1 MRVTSRAARPPGL
14 AALVTLATV
23 LSLVS
28 IVAHLALLVVVVRAT
43 PTPEARSTP
52 TRGPG
57 SPSRPTANPTAPAA
71 GGGGIPGPSRTDLP
85 LPVSTAQLTEPPV
98 PAFDDACLRKDNP
111 PTGATLPA
119 KDPFGDS
126 IDHLGDGAELQRL
139 YAVRDGSLVALDGLG
154 SPRACDLQLW
164 ALVTATAPTQV
175 AYLEE
180 FLVFD
185 AEPDPA
191 PDQFVIEGEAT
202 PKRMTW
208 STVDDRHWRLSFAPN
223 GLDRGDLAWLVAH
236 ELAHIISL
244 NDTQTTPVEEPVC
257 ADLDVG
263 SGCLRPVALLSR
275 YLHATWDDALYDAWV
290 AADKAADGDPESTA
304 YQDFHAKHEDAFA
317 TRYAATDPVEDFA
330 ESFAL
335 WCTFED
341 ASRARSRLPRTNAT
355 DVGHKVDWFSG
366 QTSDL
371 VPELEPGCAML
382 RKFAGS

>member
-1 MRVTSRAARPPGL
+1 MQVTPRAPRPPGL
-14 AALVTLATV
+14 AGLVILASV

-28 IVAHLALLVVVVRAT
+28 IVVHLALLVVLVRAAP
-43 PTPEARSTP
+43 PTDARGTP

-57 SPSRPTANPTAPAA
+57 SPSRPTAKPAA
-71 GGGGIPGPSRTDLP
+71 PTGGGGGIPGPSATDLP
-85 LPVSTAQLTEPPV
+85 PPVSTARLTEPPV
-98 PAFDDACLRKDNP
+98 PAFDDSCLRKDNP

-126 IDHLGDGAELQRL
+126 IDHLGQGAELQRL
-139 YAVRDGSLVALDGLG
+139 YAVRDGELVALDGLG

-164 ALVTATAPTQV
+164 GLVTATAPTQV
-175 AYLEE
+175 TYLEQ

-185 AEPDPA
+185 ADPDPA
-191 PDQFVIEGEAT
+191 PDEFVVEGEAT
-202 PKRMTW
+202 PKRVTW
-208 STVDDRHWRLSFAPN
+208 SSADDRHWRLSFAPN
-223 GLDRGDLAWLVAH
+223 GLDRGDLAWLIAH

-244 NDTQTTPVEEPVC
+244 NDTQTTVVEAPVC
-257 ADLDVG
+257 GDLDVG

-290 AADKAADGDPESTA
+290 AADKAAEGDPESPA
-304 YQDFHAKHEDAFA
+304 YEDFHAAHEDSFV
-317 TRYAATDPVEDFA
+317 TQYAATDPVEDFA

-341 ASRARSRLPRTNAT
+341 SSRARSRLPRQAPT
-355 DVGHKVDWFSG
+355 DVGHKVDWFSQ

-371 VPELEPGCAML
+371 VPELEPGCSML
-382 RKFAGS
+382 RKFAAS